1 MALQTKTYTQSSNT
15 FTLELTVVEQST
27 STAGN
32 TSTLSYTLKLK
43 STTKNFAQY
52 GVGAEVKL
60 DNQTVAVRDRGTAS
74 KITLGTYSEVTLL
87 SGTHTVAHNSDG
99 SKTMEVFC
107 ELDMASASYTPGY
120 VSKSDTMTLTEIP
133 RGATITSAP
142 NFTDEDRPVVKFSNP
157 AGMKMEL
164 CIKTED
170 ESRIL
175 VAYRVVT
182 GSSYTFSFTQAE
194 QQALQGYATK
204 NTAAVVFVLR
214 STLSGGTF
222 FSTSEK
228 TLTIKNPAPTLDP
241 TVEDV
246 NPTTLALT
254 GESGNLVKYY
264 SQVAVKTGAQA
275 VKGASLVRQSIT
287 CGSQTLTGDGTLEG
301 VESGNIVV
309 SATDSRGNTTTK
321 TVERKLVGYVRL
333 SCTLGQ
339 GTPDASGR
347 YDLEVTGAC
356 YYGSFGGVDNTLTV
370 EYRYRAQGT
379 EDWGA
384 WTAADSVMPMGF
396 TYLAR
401 GKVEGLDYQTAY
413 EFQARAADALE
424 QVESQVKVVKA
435 SPGFDWGKDD
445 FAFHIPVYIQGVK
458 VTPDVGQNLLIN
470 PLFTVNQRGSTTYT
484 ITKPAY
490 TLDGWKTSGDTT
502 AGEVVVGQNYAKL
515 TNSAGTLGLGQF
527 VEDYEALAGET
538 VTLSMAVDILSG
550 SYHLGLDH
558 GQAVEGEVVATA
570 GLQVL
575 TLTTTLPDSTDQLW
589 CQLISQGAAS
599 CRIFGAKLEVGD
611 HQTLAIQGEDGTWQ
625 LTQQPDPLEYL
636 KCCRY
641 QFVPWVVDNSFPMG
655 DGFALGSTSARIVIP
670 CPVRMRLES
679 PSLELMD
686 GTSWSGLAIF
696 NNGAVKTPTGV
707 SGVKSIP
714 TGIGVIF
721 STTGLVGNHSCVLR
735 RTDAKLIFDANL

>member
-1 MALQTKTYTQSSNT
+1 MALQTKTYTQSSNSY
-15 FTLELTVVEQST
+15 TLELTLVEQST

-32 TSTLSYTLKLK
+32 SSTLSYTLKLK
-43 STTKNFAQY
+43 STNKNFAQY
-52 GVGAEVKL
+52 GVGAAVKL
-60 DNQTVAVRDRGTAS
+60 DNQTVAVRDRGSAP

-120 VSKSDTMTLTEIP
+120 VSKSGTMTLTEIP

-142 NFTDEDRPVVKFSNP
+142 NFTDEDKPVVKFSNP
-157 AGMKMEL
+157 AGMKTEL
-164 CIKTED
+164 CIKNED

-194 QQALQGYATK
+194 QQVLQGYATK
-204 NTAAVVFVLR
+204 NTAVVVFVLR
-214 STLSGGTF
+214 SNGAF

-228 TLTIKNPAPTLDP
+228 TLTIQNPAPTLDP
-241 TVEDV
+241 RVEDV
-246 NPTTLALT
+246 NPATLALT
-254 GESGNLVKYY
+254 GESGNLVKYH
-264 SQVAVKTGAQA
+264 SQVAVTTGAQA
-275 VKGASLVRQSIT
+275 VKGAALVRQSVI
-287 CGSQTLTGDGTLEG
+287 CGSQTLAGDGTLEG
-301 VESGNIVV
+301 VEAGTIVI
-309 SATDSRGNTTTK
+309 SATDSRGNTTTQ
-321 TVERKLVGYVRL
+321 TVERDLVGYVHL

-339 GTPDASGR
+339 GTPDASGH

-370 EYRYRAQGT
+370 EYRYRVQGT
-379 EDWGA
+379 EDWGG
-384 WTAADSVMPMGF
+384 WTAADHVLPMGF

-401 GKVEGLDYQTAY
+401 ASVEGLDYQTAY

-424 QVESQVKVVKA
+424 QVESGVQVVKA
-435 SPGFDWGKDD
+435 SPGFDWGRND

-458 VTPDVGQNLLIN
+458 VTPDVQPNLLIN

-502 AGEVVVGQNYAKL
+502 AGEVVVGQRYARL
-515 TNSAGTLGLGQF
+515 TNSSGTLGLGQF
-527 VEDYEALAGET
+527 VEDYGALAGET

-550 SYHLGLDH
+550 SYRLGLDH

-575 TLTTTLPDSTDQLW
+575 TLTTTLPNDADQLW

-611 HQTLAIQGEDGTWQ
+611 HQTLAIQGEDGAWQ

-641 QFVPWVVDNSFPMG
+641 QFVPWIGDNSFPIG
-655 DGFALGSTSARIVIP
+655 FGFAVGTTSARIMIP
-670 CPVRMRLES
+670 CPVKMRLEA
-679 PSLELMD
+679 PSVELMN
-686 GTSWSGLAIF
+686 GTSWSGLSIL
-696 NNGAVKTPTGV
+696 NNAAVRMPTGVAGVKSTPTGL
-707 SGVKSIP
+707 GVN
-714 TGIGVIF
+714 F
-721 STTGLVGNHSCVLR
+721 STTGLVGNHPCVLR
-735 RTDAKLIFDANL
+735 RTNTNFIFDANL